1 MNPKFHPGRVV
12 ATRGALRE
20 LDRFNVSYL
29 ELLGRHLSGD
39 WGDLCA
45 EDKAAN
51 DTALESGQARL
62 LSAYTLRRTAYG
74 VEETERIWLITE
86 WDRSVTTALLP
97 SEY

>member
-12 ATRGALRE
+12 ATRGALQV
-20 LDRFNVSYL
+20 LDRYNVAAL

-51 DTALESGQARL
+51 DAALESGQARM
-62 LSAYTLRRTAYG
+62 LSAYNLRRTAYG
-74 VEETERIWLITE
+74 VEETERLWLITE
-86 WDRSVTTALLP
+86 WDRSVTTILRPA
-97 SEY
+97 EY

>member
-12 ATRGALRE
+12 ATRGALKV
-20 LDRFNVSYL
+20 LDRYNVAAL

-39 WGDLCA
+39 WGDLCDD
-45 EDKAAN
+45 DKAAN
-51 DTALESGQARL
+51 DAALESGQARL

-74 VEETERIWLITE
+74 VEETERLWCITE
-86 WDRSVTTALLP
+86 WDRSVTTILCP

>member
-12 ATRGALRE
+12 ATRGALHV
-20 LDRFNVSYL
+20 LDRFNVAAL

-51 DTALESGQARL
+51 DAALESGQARL
-62 LSAYTLRRTAYG
+62 LSAYTLRRKAYG
-74 VEETERIWLITE
+74 IEETERLWLITE
-86 WDRSVTTALLP
+86 WDRSVTTILRP
-97 SEY
+97 DEY

>member
-1 MNPKFHPGRVV
+1 MNHKFLPGRVV
-12 ATRGALRE
+12 ATPGALNT

-39 WGDLCA
+39 WGDLCD
-45 EDKAAN
+45 EDKASNEA
-51 DTALESGQARL
+51 ALTSGEARL
-62 LSAYTLRRTAYG
+62 FSAYTLRRSVEGA
-74 VEETERIWLITE
+74 EETERIWLITE

>member
-12 ATRGALRE
+12 ATRGALHT

-39 WGDLCA
+39 WGDLCD
-45 EDKAAN
+45 EDKASN
-51 DTALESGQARL
+51 ETALTSGEARL
-62 LSAYTLRRTAYG
+62 MSAYILRRTVEG
-74 VEETERIWLITE
+74 VDETERIWLVTE

>member
-12 ATRGALRE
+12 ATRGALHA
-20 LDRFNVSYL
+20 LDRFNASL
-29 ELLGRHLSGD
+29 FELLGRHLTGD
-39 WGDLCA
+39 WGDLCD

-51 DTALESGQARL
+51 EAALESGQARL

-86 WDRSVTTALLP
+86 WDRSVSTALLP

>member
-1 MNPKFHPGRVV
+1 MTPKFHPGRVV
-12 ATRGALRE
+12 ATRDALHV
-20 LDRFNVSYL
+20 LDRFNVAAL

-39 WGDLCA
+39 WGDLCS

-51 DTALESGQARL
+51 DAALESGQARL

-74 VEETERIWLITE
+74 VEETDRLWVITE
-86 WDRSVTTALLP
+86 WDRSVTTILRP